1 MKLLLKYLS
10 IFLLS
15 IFLFSGCTLL
25 GPTKAGLQVMSADIP
40 ASIFLNGQ
48 YLEKTPLIN
57 KELKPGDYVLKIEPE
72 DTTLASYETKIN
84 LKKGLLT
91 VVTWKPGEKPET
103 SGGVIYEMEKLSK
116 NNTSQLQLISIP
128 DRAIVS
134 VDGGEKDFA
143 PLLIENISAGH
154 HDFEVSLPSF
164 DTQKHT
170 INVLPG
176 YKMLVTVKL
185 AKQSL
190 NNDNLTSKTATETA
204 DITATASAQP
214 ENNIATKSTQ
224 TTLIKK
230 VTTGPKVTINKTGF
244 FVNNKEVLKV
254 RDAVG
259 STSKELG
266 YASVGNEYEYLG
278 QTQSNWY
285 QINFDGQTGWVSGQ
299 YSTLIAQ

>member
-1 MKLLLKYLS
+1 MKRLLKYFSL
-10 IFLLS
+10 FLVS

-25 GPTKAGLQVMSADIP
+25 GPNKAGLQVMSADIP
-40 ASIFLNGQ
+40 ASIFLDGQ
-48 YLEKTPLIN
+48 YVEKTPLIN
-57 KELKPGDYVLKIEPE
+57 KELKPGDYVLRIEPE
-72 DTTLASYETKIN
+72 DTTLSSYETKVN

-91 VVTWKPGEKPET
+91 VVTWKPGERPET
-103 SGGVIYEMEKLSK
+103 SGGVIYEMEKLPK

-134 VDGGEKDFA
+134 LDGGDKDFA
-143 PLLIENISAGH
+143 PLLIEDIAAGH

-190 NNDNLTSKTATETA
+190 STSETVTKEATESA
-204 DITATASAQP
+204 EVIATASAQP
-214 ENNIATKSTQ
+214 ADKTATKSAQ

-244 FVNNKEVLKV
+244 FVNSKEVLRV
-254 RDAVG
+254 RDSVG
-259 STSKELG
+259 SAGKELG
-266 YASVGNEYEYLG
+266 YAPVGNEYEYLG

-299 YSTLIAQ
+299 YSTLTGQ